1 MKYPVKRYFV
11 SREGNHYREGDIFE
25 TGDLTRAKKLQGKN
39 WIGAAIGGEKPKPTP
54 EQPKQDE
61 IPPEK
66 AENTPENALG
76 QGENAPENGG
86 DDGEVVIVEQKPG
99 GWYKLSDGRTVRKSE
114 LPEHLQQ

>member
-66 AENTPENALG
+66 AENTPEN
-76 QGENAPENGG
+76 GG
-86 DDGEVVIVEQKPG
+86 DDGEVAIVEQKSG